1 GNWEGGISSPL
12 RARVLVGHRSWQPF
26 QLIVDR
32 WQFGGGSPI
41 RAGIQSAMSQR
52 DSAVWHHRIACPL
65 QPPMPWSGNDWPSVS
80 LMPDLSAYVAEGI
93 IARYCET
100 ALHQPLDGSMTSIGA
115 LDGFVSL
122 IAPPGVAAD
131 PNEGWVKRIAVLLG
145 AYLGEVFCRAS
156 AGTGWISLDQ
166 VQGPDDYVIALRN
179 GSHAKPVAEML
190 SRFGRVAKVRLSDYL
205 RDVMLASRPPV

>member
-1 GNWEGGISSPL
+1 MPATITSISSRPSTSPAPG
-12 RARVLVGHRSWQPF
+12 RGPEPRRPF
-26 QLIVDR
+26 RDNPRLIL
-32 WQFGGGSPI
+32 
-41 RAGIQSAMSQR
+41 AG
-52 DSAVWHHRIACPL
+52 
-65 QPPMPWSGNDWPSVS
+65 
-80 LMPDLSAYVAEGI
+80 
-93 IARYCET
+93 
-100 ALHQPLDGSMTSIGA
+100 
-115 LDGFVSL
+115 
-122 IAPPGVAAD
+122 
-131 PNEGWVKRIAVLLG
+131 IAVLLG